1 MSTFAFVMDP
11 IESVSIDEDTTF
23 ALMLEA
29 QRRGHE
35 VLYVDPAELA
45 VAEGRPVA
53 RVTPVS
59 LRREHGNHVDKL
71 ASRLAVLDE
80 EVDVAFQRVD
90 PPVDADYIAATQILD
105 LCRRTLVL
113 NAPRAVLAFNEKLF
127 ALRYAD
133 LMPETIVTRRAAE
146 LRDFQAKMGGR
157 IVVKPLD
164 GKGGEGI
171 FQLLDGDLNLGSILE
186 QVTSFDTRWAMG
198 QQFVPEVSEGDK
210 RILLL
215 EGELLGAL
223 LRVPPEGDLRANLHV
238 GGRALKTEITP
249 ADRVI
254 VERIAPDLKAQG
266 LFFVG
271 IDVIGG
277 KLTEINVTSPTGM
290 QEIDRLDGVCLETQV
305 IERVEE
311 KLGS

>member
-11 IESVSIDEDTTF
+11 IESISIDEDTSF
-23 ALMLEA
+23 VLMLEA
-29 QRRGHE
+29 QNRGHE

-45 VAEGRPVA
+45 VSEGRPVA
-53 RVTPVS
+53 RVTPVR
-59 LRREHGNHVDKL
+59 LRREHRNHVDKRP
-71 ASRLAVLDE
+71 SRLAVLDE

-105 LCRRTLVL
+105 LCRQTLVL

-171 FQLLDGDLNLGSILE
+171 FQLLDGDPNVGSILE
-186 QVTSFDTRWAMG
+186 QATSFDTRWAMG

-215 EGELLGAL
+215 EGEVLSGS
-223 LRVPPEGDLRANLHV
+223 
-238 GGRALKTEITP
+238 
-249 ADRVI
+249 DRI
-254 VERIAPDLKAQG
+254 
-266 LFFVG
+266 
-271 IDVIGG
+271 
-277 KLTEINVTSPTGM
+277 
-290 QEIDRLDGVCLETQV
+290 
-305 IERVEE
+305 
-311 KLGS
+311 

>member
-105 LCRRTLVL
+105 Q
-113 NAPRAVLAFNEKLF
+113 
-127 ALRYAD
+127 
-133 LMPETIVTRRAAE
+133 I
-146 LRDFQAKMGGR
+146 
-157 IVVKPLD
+157 
-164 GKGGEGI
+164 
-171 FQLLDGDLNLGSILE
+171 LGS
-186 QVTSFDTRWAMG
+186 RW
-198 QQFVPEVSEGDK
+198 
-210 RILLL
+210 I
-215 EGELLGAL
+215 
-223 LRVPPEGDLRANLHV
+223 
-238 GGRALKTEITP
+238 
-249 ADRVI
+249 
-254 VERIAPDLKAQG
+254 
-266 LFFVG
+266 
-271 IDVIGG
+271 
-277 KLTEINVTSPTGM
+277 
-290 QEIDRLDGVCLETQV
+290 
-305 IERVEE
+305 
-311 KLGS
+311 